1 LTGVASDD
9 SKAEYRFFKRDVL
22 HKAIAEIN
30 ACTHLEV
37 RGPIE
42 YKEQDNRTIADIQFE
57 VWLKGSATDIERAK
71 PLEHTVVDDLPIIGR
86 AINAGVKQFEA
97 EALIRKHGPETF
109 AAAVAELENRMR
121 MPSERVG
128 LVHKPGGWLRA
139 YMTKAV
145 KTPSDQALE
154 TTPELTPEDLKK
166 HRAAWTDEWL
176 RRRKDRLRQGFQ
188 EIGEAAQQ
196 ELLEAF
202 RKELK
207 DSSQSQLMKRF
218 DSSGW
223 QHRLVLS
230 AFTKFYAVRVLGE
243 DWDKPSAD
251 DILAIAA
258 ELANA
263 KS

>member
-1 LTGVASDD
+1 
-9 SKAEYRFFKRDVL
+9 
-22 HKAIAEIN
+22 
-30 ACTHLEV
+30 
-37 RGPIE
+37 
-42 YKEQDNRTIADIQFE
+42 
-57 VWLKGSATDIERAK
+57 
-71 PLEHTVVDDLPIIGR
+71 
-86 AINAGVKQFEA
+86 
-97 EALIRKHGPETF
+97 
-109 AAAVAELENRMR
+109 
-121 MPSERVG
+121 
-128 LVHKPGGWLRA
+128 
-139 YMTKAV
+139 MTKAA
-145 KTPSDQALE
+145 KTASDQALE